1 MPTEPIAAKGHGE
14 AERKHREEYRTRD
27 RSFLEAPKKPA
38 RHQTGQFFLPLN
50 FMIGWKPTEHT
61 VISAEFGIPI
71 IKEFPVYTFKTQ
83 VRIGYLF

>member
-1 MPTEPIAAKGHGE
+1 MRQSHGLFRPSD
-14 AERKHREEYRTRD
+14 AFFRPQFSADYIISIPGFDFRQAQYG
-27 RSFLEAPKKPA
+27 
-38 RHQTGQFFLPLN
+38 QTGRFFLPLN
-50 FMIGWKPTEHT
+50 FMIGWKPTEHM